1 MTKRYWEDFEVG
13 EVREYGSKT
22 VTKEEVIAFGRQFDP
37 QPFHV
42 DEDAANAMPFG
53 GLLAS
58 GWHTGS
64 MFMRMFAD
72 NLLADSASLGAPSID
87 RLRWTQPVRPGDVL
101 SVRTTVL
108 SKSASKSRP
117 EIGFV
122 QNRHEVLNQDG
133 TVVMWCEGP
142 GMIQRR
148 NPDATV

>member
-37 QPFHV
+37 QPFHI

-108 SKSASKSRP
+108 SKSSSKSRD
-117 EIGFV
+117 
-122 QNRHEVLNQDG
+122 RKS
-133 TVVMWCEGP
+133 VV
-142 GMIQRR
+142 
-148 NPDATV
+148 